1 MHPDKKVVIPLAPEP
16 IIKGDGTTKND
27 CERNASK
34 RLLNDLRREHPH
46 LKVLVVEGGL
56 ASNHPHLSLLDSL
69 NMNYIIA
76 VKPGDHRYLFDW
88 IKDLPGQVYT
98 QTDEKDTQHDFTCY
112 DDVPLNDAHHDYRV
126 SVIKYTET
134 KKNRKQQHFS
144 WATKIPVTSDTVYE
158 LMRAARARWKIENE
172 TFNTLKNQGYN
183 LEHNYGHGNKNL
195 CSVMTMLMV
204 LAFLIDQVQQLCCKH
219 YQKARE
225 KKGAFK
231 VLFDTARC
239 SLQWFVWESFTDLW
253 LFLYDSKNKPA
264 SVECAWS

>member
-1 MHPDKKVVIPLAPEP
+1 MGFTCKYLS
-16 IIKGDGTTKND
+16 GD
-27 CERNASK
+27 
-34 RLLNDLRREHPH
+34 
-46 LKVLVVEGGL
+46 GL

-112 DDVPLNDAHHDYRV
+112 NDVPLNDAHHDYRV

-134 KKNRKQQHFS
+134 KKNGKQQHFS
-144 WATKIPVTSDTVYE
+144 WATKMPVTSDTVYE

-204 LAFLIDQVQQLCCKH
+204 LAFLIDQVQQL
-219 YQKARE
+219 
-225 KKGAFK
+225 
-231 VLFDTARC
+231 
-239 SLQWFVWESFTDLW
+239 
-253 LFLYDSKNKPA
+253 
-264 SVECAWS
+264 

>member
-34 RLLNDLRREHPH
+34 RLLNDVRREHPH

-112 DDVPLNDAHHDYRV
+112 NDVPLNDAHHDYRV

-134 KKNRKQQHFS
+134 KKNGKQQHFS
-144 WATKIPVTSDTVYE
+144 WPTKIPVTSDTVYE

-172 TFNTLKNQGYN
+172 TFNTLKNQG
-183 LEHNYGHGNKNL
+183 
-195 CSVMTMLMV
+195 
-204 LAFLIDQVQQLCCKH
+204 
-219 YQKARE
+219 
-225 KKGAFK
+225 
-231 VLFDTARC
+231 
-239 SLQWFVWESFTDLW
+239 
-253 LFLYDSKNKPA
+253 
-264 SVECAWS
+264 